1 MRQRTPLLLT
11 VAATILG
18 IAFLYASAQKAG
30 GGQQATVLMRE
41 GSGGGGTVTATS
53 ASELQI
59 AGDDKITRT
68 IPMTQVRSIEYD
80 EATTP
85 PAATPQTSPPP
96 SAAPQ
101 PTSSAPSAPPSAPPA
116 ASEPPHVERHHPV
129 EAAITSRRRELPA

>member
-1 MRQRTPLLLT
+1 MRQKTPLLVT

-18 IAFLYASAQKAG
+18 IAFLYSCAQKAG
-30 GGQQATVLMRE
+30 GGQHATVLMRD
-41 GSGGGGTVTATS
+41 GSSVSGTVTATS

-80 EATTP
+80 TAATP
-85 PAATPQTSPPP
+85 PAAPPQTSPPP

-101 PTSSAPSAPPSAPPA
+101 PTSSAPSAPPSA
-116 ASEPPHVERHHPV
+116 
-129 EAAITSRRRELPA
+129 